1 MFDAL
6 LAHAWIAVLVPALF
20 AAGVA
25 GFGSRTRTFV
35 PWLSMLAPAT
45 VLATGIAALSAGVGA
60 QVENY
65 TGTYLTPPV
74 AEGSLRWLLGATSGI
89 GVGFAIDGLTA
100 LMLVVVGF
108 VALMVMLFSV
118 GYMSEDPGLV
128 RYYALLCLFTASM
141 TLLVIADGLVGLFV
155 GWELVGACSY
165 LLIGFWFHKPSA
177 AAAAVKAFLTTR
189 VGDVGMLLGLAVLWQ
204 STGALSYPDVFAAVG
219 DLGVGAVTLVALLLF
234 VGAAGKSAQFPLHIW
249 LPDAME
255 GPTPV
260 SALIHAATMV
270 AAGVFLIARTWP
282 IFAAAPA
289 AQVVILV
296 IGAFTALG
304 AATIALAQTDI
315 KKVLAYS
322 TISQLGFMFAALGAG
337 AWVAAVFHLITHAAF
352 KALLFLGS
360 GSVIHGAETQDMRE
374 MGGLFRLM
382 PITAVTWIIGSA
394 ALAGIPPLAGFWSK
408 DEVIHAVLSRSPVA
422 GGALVLAS
430 LLTAFYITR
439 ATRLTFFGTYR
450 GTHHPHEGG
459 WVMWAPLVA
468 LAIPAGL
475 AGFAGHAIAG
485 ALGQHA
491 ESLDLTTAVISIAVA
506 LLGVTLGWVAYRNG
520 AVSELDMES
529 RLGGA
534 WPILQSAYG
543 FDAFVSAVVI
553 RPTYAASTWLYGV
566 VDRKLIDRAA
576 EGVGAVTRRVGGG
589 IARIQYGD
597 TQWYASLLAAGF
609 VLLAAIASVDWQFIA
624 SWISTNL
631 GVG

>member
-1 MFDAL
+1 MSNVL
-6 LAHAWIAVLVPALF
+6 LSNGWIAVVSPALF
-20 AAGVA
+20 ALAIGL
-25 GFGSRTRTFV
+25 FGTRTRTFV
-35 PWLSMLAPAT
+35 PWLSMFAPLT
-45 VLATGIAALSAGVGA
+45 VLATGIAALSATAASEAAG
-60 QVENY
+60 Y

-74 AEGSLRWLLGATSGI
+74 GEGSLRWLLGATEGI
-89 GVGFAIDGLTA
+89 RIGFAIDGLTA

-108 VALMVMLFSV
+108 VALMVMLFSI
-118 GYMSEDPGLV
+118 GYMADDPGLV

-177 AAAAVKAFLTTR
+177 AAAAIKAFLTTR

-204 STGALSYPDVFAAVG
+204 TTGALSYPDVFSAVPG
-219 DLGVGAVTLVALLLF
+219 LSTGTVTLIALLLF

-270 AAGVFLIARTWP
+270 AAGVFLVARTWP
-282 IFAAAPA
+282 VFEAAPN
-289 AQVVILV
+289 AQVVVLA
-296 IGAFTALG
+296 IGAFTALA

-337 AWVAAVFHLITHAAF
+337 AWVAAMFHLITHAAF

-374 MGGLFRLM
+374 MGGLLKLM
-382 PITAVTWIIGSA
+382 PITAATWLIGSA

-408 DEVIHAVLSRSPVA
+408 DEVIHAVMSRSPLAGVA
-422 GGALVLAS
+422 LLAAS

-439 ATRLTFFGTYR
+439 ATRLTFFGSYR

-459 WVMWAPLVA
+459 WVMWVPLVA
-468 LAIPAGL
+468 LAVPASL
-475 AGFAGHAIAG
+475 AGFAGHKIAET
-485 ALGQHA
+485 LGERG
-491 ESLDLTTAVISIAVA
+491 ESLDFTTAALSIGVA
-506 LLGVTLGWVAYRNG
+506 FLGVAVGWIAYRDG
-520 AVSELDMES
+520 VVSELDVEA
-529 RLGGA
+529 RFGRA
-534 WPILQSAYG
+534 WPVLRNAYG
-543 FDAFVSAVVI
+543 FDGLVSAVVV
-553 RPTYAASTWLYGV
+553 RPVYALSDWLYNL
-566 VDRKLIDRAA
+566 VDRKIFDGAA
-576 EGVGAVTRRVGGG
+576 EGVGTLTRKIGTGMS
-589 IARIQYGD
+589 RIQYGD
-597 TQWYASLLAAGF
+597 TQWYATLLAAGF
-609 VLLAAIASVDWQFIA
+609 VVLAVLVAVDWAMIA
-624 SWISTNL
+624 QWLSTNL
-631 GVG
+631 GVR